1 MECDLDHHQRGDVGH
16 RFRRHLHAAAERA
29 SPVGNGRNFTDMISE
44 RHQKKIA
51 VINDLSG
58 YGRCSLTVAIPILS
72 ALKVQ
77 CCPVPTSI
85 LSNHTGFPVYFF
97 DDYTDKMGLYL
108 EKWTELGL
116 EFDGIFSGFLGSEA
130 QIGIVMSMIRQFQ
143 GKDTLVVIDPIMGDH
158 GETYATYTET
168 MCRKMRELA
177 EMADILTP
185 NLTEACI
192 LTERPFKKEGWSRKE
207 IEGLTEELLAMGP
220 SGVVITGVREGQYLV
235 NAVAEREKKITYIR
249 RKKVGTERPGTGDV
263 FSSVVAGVCVRGGS
277 LSEGVALAADFVK
290 DCIRRSEELQI
301 PVENGVC
308 FEELMGKLVRYSG
321 K

>member
-1 MECDLDHHQRGDVGH
+1 MTQY
-16 RFRRHLHAAAERA
+16 
-29 SPVGNGRNFTDMISE
+29 
-44 RHQKKIA
+44 HQKKIA
-51 VINDLSG
+51 MINDLSG
-58 YGRCSLTVAIPILS
+58 YGRCSITAALPVLA
-72 ALKVQ
+72 ALKIQ
-77 CCPVPTSI
+77 CCPVPTSV

-97 DDYTDKMGLYL
+97 DDYTDKMEPYI
-108 EKWTELGL
+108 EKWKELGL
-116 EFDGIFSGFLGSEA
+116 SFDGIVSGFLGSER
-130 QIGIVMSMIRQFQ
+130 QIQIVKDMITEF
-143 GKDTLVVIDPIMGDH
+143 KKPETKVIVDPIMGDH

-168 MCRKMRELA
+168 MCRK
-177 EMADILTP
+177 MADILTP

-220 SGVVITGVREGQYLV
+220 SGVVITGVREGEYLV